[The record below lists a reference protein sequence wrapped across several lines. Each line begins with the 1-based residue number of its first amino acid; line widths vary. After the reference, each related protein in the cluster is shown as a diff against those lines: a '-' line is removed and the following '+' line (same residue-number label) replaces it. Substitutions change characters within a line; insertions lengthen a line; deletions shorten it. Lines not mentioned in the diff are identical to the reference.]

1 MFRSIDLSSTNFKD
15 RKNHFYEIMI
25 YELPEPPAKA
35 VFCFVVERGKMSVI
49 LALGIALCIGAI
61 AYFWNQIRDSYLN
74 TFAPWIEKICGDEIK
89 HLCDVVFIGID
100 ENVRF
105 IRRNIK
111 GIRELFQNVICKY
124 DLAYTVKTP
133 EHTEI
138 TETVVV
144 QKQDGSFVQ
153 MNAKSTVDNDEL
165 PFEILNKMHESDDSS
180 VFINGKEIIEK
191 KISDALSV

>member
-1 MFRSIDLSSTNFKD
+1 
-15 RKNHFYEIMI
+15 
-25 YELPEPPAKA
+25 
-35 VFCFVVERGKMSVI
+35 MSAI
-49 LALGIALCIGAI
+49 LLTLGIALCLGAM

-111 GIRELFQNVICKY
+111 EIRNLFQKVICKY
-124 DLAYTVKTP
+124 DLTYTAKTP
-133 EHTEI
+133 EYTEI
-138 TETVVV
+138 KETVVV
-144 QKQDGSFVQ
+144 QKEDGSFVQ
-153 MNAKSTVDNDEL
+153 MDTNSTVDNDDL
-165 PFEILNKMHESDDSS
+165 PFEVLNKMHESDDST
-180 VFINGKEIIEK
+180 VFINGKEIVEK